1 MRNPEDNPPELL
13 NPQLHSLLK
22 KIVQTAL
29 QFYLTPFQR
38 EFLAVHI
45 YFNTRIRRH
54 SLCLTFPGGA
64 NSFDPDLIAYVAR
77 VIDVWQTR
85 AGLIPPWYQDLQLP
99 LHGRVHTRE
108 EAHAFWQEAHFTLS
122 TAFTALSFKEPQ
134 PSVPRSILILEK
146 QHPDYLPL
154 PPFLKGFYW
163 WVVYACIQPACDT
176 LEIPPSANRSSWDF
190 LAQECL
196 T

>member
-1 MRNPEDNPPELL
+1 MQDPEDNPPVLR

-29 QFYLTPFQR
+29 QSCLLPFEL
-38 EFLAVHI
+38 EFLGVHI
-45 YFNTRIRRH
+45 YFNAPTQRH
-54 SLCLTFPGGA
+54 SLCLTIPGRA
-64 NSFDPDLIAYVAR
+64 DSFDPGFIAYVSR

-85 AGLIPPWYQDLQLP
+85 AGLIPSWYQDLQLP
-99 LHGRVHTRE
+99 LYGRVHTRE

-134 PSVPRSILILEK
+134 PSVPRSRLILEK
-146 QHPDYLPL
+146 QHPDYIPL

-176 LEIPPSANRSSWDF
+176 LEIPPSANRSSWDL
-190 LAQECL
+190 LALECL
-196 T
+196 A